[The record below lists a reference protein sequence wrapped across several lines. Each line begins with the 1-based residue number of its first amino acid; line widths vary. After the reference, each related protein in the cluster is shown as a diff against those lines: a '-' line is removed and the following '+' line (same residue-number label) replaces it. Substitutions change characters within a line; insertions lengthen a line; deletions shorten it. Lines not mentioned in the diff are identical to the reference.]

1 MLEAEKLNLYYDHY
15 KDTFT
20 QIKENLKKRDKLT
33 LLMLILMAVQV
44 LFVITPEESAIMA
57 QEIVLT
63 QFNVNSISF
72 VIIDLVCLAS
82 LVYTVL
88 GYYQICL
95 NIEKNYIYLHNIE
108 FDLSQLSELKID
120 REGGFYLA
128 NYPFISNMAHVFY
141 AYILPSLAVMLSLIR
156 GILIIWYWN
165 ETRLI
170 VSITQILAF
179 IILSVFSVIYII
191 DRRRIK

>member
-1 MLEAEKLNLYYDHY
+1 MLEAERLNLYYDHY

-63 QFNVNSISF
+63 QFKVNSISF
-72 VIIDLVCLAS
+72 AIIDLVCLAS

-95 NIEKNYIYLHNIE
+95 NIEKNYIYLHNVE

-128 NYPFISNMAHVFY
+128 NYPFISSVAHVFY
-141 AYILPSLAVMLSLIR
+141 AYILPSLTVMLSLTR
-156 GILIIWYWN
+156 GMLTIWHWN

-179 IILSVFSVIYII
+179 IILSIFSVIYIT
-191 DRRRIK
+191 DRRRIR